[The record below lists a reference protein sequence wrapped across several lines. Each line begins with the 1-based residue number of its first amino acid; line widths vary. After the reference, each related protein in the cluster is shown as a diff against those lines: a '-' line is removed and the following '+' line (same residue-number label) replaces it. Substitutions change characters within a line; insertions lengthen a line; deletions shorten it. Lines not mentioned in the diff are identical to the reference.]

1 MMAEAPGR
9 SPLVVGLADEA
20 FPFTCEIDFAAIL
33 DTPFDGL
40 VDLVDLGLP
49 SAGDGSPSALGSLG
63 DFFPSQN
70 EMALPGSSDGSG
82 AAQQDSNEA
91 RWVAPEAGKQLDKT
105 ELQKERVRAKNRRWF
120 GRRWLAVV
128 CEAARA
134 AAFGAHGP
142 MCAPVS
148 RTRSRSRPPSSGTCM
163 GGVVT

>member
-105 ELQKERVRAKNRRWF
+105 ELQKERVRAKNRRCALRRRPGQAARPLRPRTYQRRPAPSLVSA
-120 GRRWLAVV
+120 GRRISI
-128 CEAARA
+128 AR
-134 AAFGAHGP
+134 
-142 MCAPVS
+142 S
-148 RTRSRSRPPSSGTCM
+148 
-163 GGVVT
+163 